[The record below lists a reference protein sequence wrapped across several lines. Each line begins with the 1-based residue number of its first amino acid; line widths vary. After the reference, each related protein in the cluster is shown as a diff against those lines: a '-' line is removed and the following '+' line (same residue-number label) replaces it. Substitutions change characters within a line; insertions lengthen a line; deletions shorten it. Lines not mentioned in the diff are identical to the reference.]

1 MNQEFSSVSRSVG
14 LVRVAVAAGQ
24 ALLLFLLYRAAMDKV
39 WPALVP
45 QWFFPLLLCGL
56 SLPVMAISSLGQMR
70 SAALLRWLAVLL
82 LVLVLLTQHDWLRR
96 NGWNNGWG
104 LPPDEVQIAFP
115 SPLLFFFSALCLYVA
130 QSLKLAYEQNRQ
142 WLGSYPVYFDLSWKL
157 LVQLVFSLIF
167 VGALFALLH
176 LGSALF
182 MMLKLDFLKHL
193 LEKEWFNIPVAVL
206 SFACALHLTDM
217 RPSIVRGIRN
227 LLLVLLSWLLPVATL
242 VLSGFLAALL
252 FSGTELLWQTKHA
265 TNLLLS
271 SCVVLV
277 VLINT
282 AFQDGTALQT
292 TARILRWSARVA
304 CLLLPILAALALRA
318 LQLRIGQYGWSSDRV
333 IAVMCALIA
342 LSYGLAYLRA
352 ALKADGLLS
361 SIAGVNIVMAYV
373 QLVVVLAMF
382 SPLLDPAR
390 IAVADQ
396 LARLQQ
402 GKVSAEQFDYAY
414 LRFEGGRYGR
424 VALEQLQQLQPEKA
438 LPQAATIRAR
448 AAQALALTHRGRE
461 RADAITPYE
470 VWPQGAV
477 LPQGFLKQADGTAAP
492 WLSADHRACLIAKTR
507 GCDVL
512 MQDMNHD
519 GKPEVLVLER
529 GSYYGGSLYAE
540 LSPGVWEHKGQ
551 VDLQTQECA
560 GVKEALQAGQVKAVP
575 GWDVLEVAGAR
586 LVVTPEFAKRRR
598 CKP

>member
-1 MNQEFSSVSRSVG
+1 MNQELSSVSRSVG
-14 LVRVAVAAGQ
+14 LIRVVVAAGQ

-104 LPPDEVQIAFP
+104 LPPDEVQIVFP
-115 SPLLFFFSALCLYVA
+115 SPLLFFFSAVSLYVA
-130 QSLKLAYEQNRQ
+130 QALKLAYEQNQ
-142 WLGSYPVYFDLSWKL
+142 QCLGSYPVYFDLSWKL

-167 VGALFALLH
+167 VGALFALLY

-182 MMLKLDFLKHL
+182 MLLKLDFLKHL
-193 LEKEWFNIPVAVL
+193 LEKDWFSIPVAVL

-282 AFQDGTALQT
+282 VFQDGTALQSA
-292 TARILRWSARVA
+292 ARILRWSARVA

-352 ALKADGLLS
+352 ALKVDGLLS

-373 QLVVVLAMF
+373 QLAVVLAMF

-402 GKVSAEQFDYAY
+402 GKVSAEQFDYVY

-424 VALEQLQQLQPEKA
+424 AALEQLQQLQPEKA
-438 LPQAATIRAR
+438 LSQAATIRTR

-461 RADAITPYE
+461 RVDVITPYE

-477 LPQGFLKQADGTAAP
+477 LPQGFLTQADGTAAP
-492 WLSADHRACLIAKTR
+492 WLSEYHRACLIAKTR

-540 LSPGVWEHKGQ
+540 LSPGVWAHQGQ

-560 GVKEALQAGQVKAVP
+560 GVKEALRAGQIKAVA
-575 GWDVLEVAGAR
+575 GWDVLEAAGAR
-586 LVVTPEFAKRRR
+586 LVVTPEFAKRSH
-598 CKP
+598 CPQ

>member
-1 MNQEFSSVSRSVG
+1 MNQELSSVSRSVG
-14 LVRVAVAAGQ
+14 LIRVVVAAGQ

-45 QWFFPLLLCGL
+45 QCFFPLLLCGL

-82 LVLVLLTQHDWLRR
+82 LILVLLTQHDWLRR

-104 LPPDEVQIAFP
+104 LPPDEVQIVFP
-115 SPLLFFFSALCLYVA
+115 SPLLFFFSAVSLYVA
-130 QSLKLAYEQNRQ
+130 QALKLAYEQNRQ
-142 WLGSYPVYFDLSWKL
+142 WSGSYPVYFDLSWKL

-167 VGALFALLH
+167 VGALFALLY

-182 MMLKLDFLKHL
+182 MLLKLDFLKHL
-193 LEKEWFNIPVAVL
+193 LEKDWFSIPVAVL

-252 FSGTELLWQTKHA
+252 FSSTELLWQTKHA

-282 AFQDGTALQT
+282 AFQDGTALQSA
-292 TARILRWSARVA
+292 ARILRWSARVA
-304 CLLLPILAALALRA
+304 CLLPPILAALALRA

-342 LSYGLAYLRA
+342 LSYGLAYLCA

-373 QLVVVLAMF
+373 QLAVVLAMF

-424 VALEQLQQLQPEKA
+424 AALEQLQQLQPEKA
-438 LPQAATIRAR
+438 LSQAATIRTR

-461 RADAITPYE
+461 RVDVITPYE

-477 LPQGFLKQADGTAAP
+477 LPQGFLTQADGTAAP

-540 LSPGVWEHKGQ
+540 LSPGVWAHQGQ

-560 GVKEALQAGQVKAVP
+560 GVKEALRAGQIKAVA
-575 GWDVLEVAGAR
+575 GWDVLEAAGAR
-586 LVVTPEFAKRRR
+586 LVVTPEFAKRSH
-598 CKP
+598 CLP